1 MKKETVN
8 LFNKGLNYDLNPLT
22 TPNDVL
28 TDCVNGTFI
37 TFNGDELIL
46 QNDAG
51 NTKILKSKDS
61 PGDPDEYVA
70 LSPGFHPIGV
80 KEKGGI
86 LYIVSAK
93 SPLLDAKEWENGV
106 TYQLGNI
113 IVKDGIY
120 FYVRVANYTTNSTS
134 LSNIEL
140 EDIDGLLLLEDDGI
154 IFLEESLDGLEVLGS
169 INIAK
174 SQLEKYLGREVT
186 EEIEFGS
193 YPSPQVYTENSNVT
207 NGIIKNLTSANSIVL
222 NDRLFTAGTYLNLI
236 GQSYNDSHR
245 YLSTYRIVN
254 NKLTKITRFFNL
266 KLLQQLDNGVI
277 DLTEDIW
284 YKFLI
289 LYASV
294 INNPNNVDLSWIN
307 VVPFNYYCPNN
318 FKGKIA
324 ISVDIEPLE
333 VFNINSAKIVESAGN
348 RTFNISTTVK
358 GYTNSWVINKVILYT
373 KNNTNPVLFDNSG
386 VAIPSTYKNF
396 IIIPLTSTNTYSTS
410 VSVTDGVWVDP
421 TNESMYYEVHAV
433 LQYNDGTTNQIVLNS
448 DIKDYPSFRGSLI
461 KSGSIL
467 LGTGVKDIKVNLF
480 SNVTT
485 CYNVEGTYFRV
496 EDHVYITDL
505 NDLYIDSLGNPTT
518 VERTLKFI
526 ESGAAPGVVLGTYD
540 INSNITWNNQYS
552 YANGFKTA
560 VETFLKRLLIRTNA
574 PECGGVTLG
583 VESKGVYIYGEIKLG
598 DFDWEPMTNWNSKIL
613 PYDVTSSI
621 LTRNLL
627 WAYPIN
633 TSIYLKNDS
642 NILLGHVVKFEI
654 HTEFIPSN
662 TDPLLDR
669 WEDYL
674 VCRRPISTNFGI
686 VSKIE
691 WIEGEDTF
699 NLNSYTGEDSTRI
712 LLRNY
717 GVDDP
722 TATEALY
729 KLTILTGE
737 VVETGDYFNLTTNL
751 TNYRKLI
758 SGPETLLCKKEY
770 LSTDFIFIY
779 NS

>member
-28 TDCVNGTFI
+28 TDCINGTFV

-61 PGDPDEYVA
+61 PGDPDKYVA

-93 SPLLDAKEWENGV
+93 SPLLDARIWDENESYDVGEIVVNKDIYYLV
-106 TYQLGNI
+106 TSPIINGSIADGFFITESEYFLMMENKPLILQL
-113 IVKDGIY
+113 
-120 FYVRVANYTTNSTS
+120 NSN
-134 LSNIEL
+134 L
-140 EDIDGLLLLEDDGI
+140 
-154 IFLEESLDGLEVLGS
+154 ESLQLLGPIS
-169 INIAK
+169 VASSKLKDLSVIF
-174 SQLEKYLGREVT
+174 T

-207 NGIIKNLTSANSIVL
+207 NGITKNLTSANSIVL

-277 DLTEDIW
+277 DLTENIW

-294 INNPNNVDLSWIN
+294 INNPNNVYLSWIN

-386 VAIPSTYKNF
+386 IAIPSTYKNF
-396 IIIPLTSTNTYSTS
+396 IIIPLTSINTYSTS
-410 VSVTDGVWVDP
+410 VSVTDGVWLDP

-526 ESGAAPGVVLGTYD
+526 KSGAAPGVVLGTYD

-574 PECGGVTLG
+574 PACGGVTLG

-654 HTEFIPSN
+654 HTESIPSN

-674 VCRRPISTNFGI
+674 VCRRPISINFGI

-770 LSTDFIFIY
+770 LSTDFIY
-779 NS
+779 NP